1 MLLRRSDSAAQKEQ
15 IMKLMFKA
23 SPLVRIAGLAIV
35 LLVLAGC
42 SKGSVE
48 KVKIGFVVK
57 QPEEPWFQREW
68 KFAEQAAQKYGFELV
83 KLEAR
88 DSERALA
95 VIDTMAIQ
103 GVKGFVICTPDVRL
117 GPQIVAKTQQKGM
130 KVISVDDQFVKPDGT
145 FMTDVPYL
153 GIAARKIGE
162 DVGTELFKEMRK
174 RGWKPEETGAC
185 VITFDEL
192 DTTRERTD
200 GAIDSLT
207 KAGFPKE
214 RIFRAPQKTS
224 DLEGAFNAG
233 NILLTQQSQIKRWL
247 IAGINDSA
255 VLGAVRA
262 MESKNLGADAVIG
275 IGINGTDCI
284 GELAKPNPTG
294 FFGSMLLQSRI
305 HGFVTAEM
313 MYKWVAEGVEP
324 PKDTRTTGILMT
336 REDFKQVL
344 TDQGLGDLVK

>member
-1 MLLRRSDSAAQKEQ
+1 
-15 IMKLMFKA
+15 MKLMFKA

-57 QPEEPWFQREW
+57 QPEEAWFQLEW
-68 KFAEQAAQKYGFELV
+68 RFAEQAARKYGFELV

-117 GPQIVAKTQQKGM
+117 GPQIVAKAQQKGM
-130 KVISVDDQFVKPDGT
+130 KIMSVDDQFVKPDGT
-145 FMTDVPYL
+145 FMTEVPHL

-162 DVGTELFKEMRK
+162 DAGKELYAEMRK

-185 VITFDEL
+185 IITFEEL
-192 DTTRERTD
+192 DTARDRTD

-207 KAGFPKE
+207 RAGFQKE
-214 RIFRAPQKTS
+214 SIF
-224 DLEGAFNAG
+224 
-233 NILLTQQSQIKRWL
+233 
-247 IAGINDSA
+247 
-255 VLGAVRA
+255 
-262 MESKNLGADAVIG
+262 
-275 IGINGTDCI
+275 
-284 GELAKPNPTG
+284 
-294 FFGSMLLQSRI
+294 
-305 HGFVTAEM
+305 
-313 MYKWVAEGVEP
+313 
-324 PKDTRTTGILMT
+324 
-336 REDFKQVL
+336 
-344 TDQGLGDLVK
+344 